1 MNSQLKWKFIL
12 ISIGILA
19 CVYGL
24 IGVPQFPTSL
34 AQVKQNLADRIKL
47 GLDLKGG
54 SHLVL
59 QVQVDEA
66 IGQHCDQAV
75 DDLKKQLREKNILT
89 PTGEIRREDDT
100 HILVRN
106 VDPNSSNV
114 FQDLINSQFTDW
126 AVTPAAGEMNGYLL
140 TMKPSVV
147 ADIHS
152 NTMDQ
157 SLETIA
163 RRINALG
170 LTEPTIAFTGRGENE
185 ILVQLPGEGDPTRAK
200 AVIQAGGQLQ
210 LQLLADDQTY
220 PSEVAA
226 LAAHGGILPPDTVI
240 VPGKASAGSQSQQ
253 VFYIL
258 DRVPIVT
265 GQDLVNASEEPS
277 TNYPGQYQVVFHL
290 STAAAARFGPFTETN
305 IGKRMAI
312 VLDNQVDSAPV
323 INGRIEDSGV
333 IEGNFTQ
340 DSAHDLALVL
350 KAGALPASIKYLE
363 ERTVGPSLGADSIR
377 EGVRA
382 SVGSLIAV
390 MIFLV
395 IYYRLSGVNA
405 VVALVLNL
413 VILVAFMAYA
423 GAVLTLPGIAGV
435 ILTIGMGVDSNVL
448 VFERIRE
455 ELRNGKAPASA
466 VALGFDRA
474 FLTIIDTH
482 VTTMVSCAF
491 LFLFGTGPV
500 RGFAVTLVDRFDCQ
514 PVYFD
519 LRFTGHFRFASVA
532 HAAPGGTEHLVYP
545 GTLHLHPNHGCLLGA
560 RRPGTNT
567 RRTVSK
573 KSG

>member
-1 MNSQLKWKFIL
+1 MNSQLQWKFVL
-12 ISIGILA
+12 ICIGILV

-24 IGVPQFPTSL
+24 IGVPVFPTSR

-66 IGQHCDQAV
+66 VGQHCDQAV
-75 DDLKKQLREKNILT
+75 DDLRKQLREKNILT
-89 PTGEIRREDDT
+89 STGEIRRVDNT

-106 VDPNSSNV
+106 VDPNSSAG

-126 AVTPAAGEMNGYLL
+126 AVTPAPGEINGYLL

-147 ADIHS
+147 ADIHA

-157 SLETIA
+157 SLETIT
-163 RRINALG
+163 RRIDLLG
-170 LTEPTIAFTGRGENE
+170 LTEPTIAFTGRGEDE
-185 ILVQLPGEGDPTRAK
+185 ILVELPGEADPGRAK
-200 AVIQAGGQLQ
+200 AVIQVGGQLQ
-210 LQLLADDQTY
+210 LQLLADQQTY
-220 PSEVAA
+220 PSEAAA
-226 LAAHGGILPPDTVI
+226 LASHGGVLPPDTVI
-240 VPGKASAGSQSQQ
+240 LPHKAAAGQSQQ
-253 VFYIL
+253 EFYIL

-265 GQDLVNASEEPS
+265 GQDLVNANEEPS
-277 TNYPGQYQVVFHL
+277 TNNPGQYQVAFHL

-305 IGKRMAI
+305 IGKEMAI
-312 VLDNQVDSAPV
+312 VLDNQVDSAPT

-333 IEGNFTQ
+333 IEGKFTQ

-350 KAGALPASIKYLE
+350 RAGALPASIKYLE

-377 EGVRA
+377 AGVRA
-382 SVGSLIAV
+382 SIGSLIAV

-395 IYYRLSGVNA
+395 FYYRLSGVNA

-466 VALGFDRA
+466 VDLGFNRA
-474 FLTIIDTH
+474 FHTIIDTH

-500 RGFAVTLVDRFDCQ
+500 RGFAVTLLIGLIANLFTSIYVSRAI
-514 PVYFD
+514 FD
-519 LRFTGHFRFASVA
+519 L
-532 HAAPGGTEHLVYP
+532 HLSRMP
-545 GTLHLHPNHGCLLGA
+545 RQAEL
-560 RRPGTNT
+560 
-567 RRTVSK
+567 SI
-573 KSG
+573 